1 MTAKIPDN
9 SVLALCGGVG
19 GAKLALGLSRT
30 LGPDE
35 LLIAVNTGD
44 DFLHLGLHISPDLDT
59 VMYTLAGAADPERG
73 WGVAGETWNF
83 MEAIAR
89 FDGSDWFK
97 LGDRDL
103 ATHVYRTRALQHGL
117 GLAEVTKSLCDA
129 FGIEHRVLPMTDDPL
144 QTIIVTGEG
153 ELPFQDYFAR
163 LRCRP
168 RVRSVRFN
176 WVELA
181 RPHPEFA
188 ALLNNP
194 ELRAVVLCPSNPF
207 LSIDPILSLE
217 GVRPALL
224 VHPCAGRR
232 GIAHRRRQSPERPRG
247 KNHGR
252 TGHAGKQPVNRRIL
266 PRLPGRPDHRQQRSA
281 RGAGNRKAGDQGEG
295 RQHRHAFHAGQGK
308 AGRDNPAIRVRV
320 RPQMNYPQIKLKRN
334 QGVSPRLPG
343 CGGHPG
349 CTARGGSG
357 TARSG
362 STASRETSAGA

>member
-30 LGPDE
+30 LGPNE

-89 FDGSDWFK
+89 FGGSDWFK

-117 GLAEVTKSLCDA
+117 GLAEVTKSLCGA

-163 LRCRP
+163 QRCRP
-168 RVRSVRFN
+168 RVQSVRFN
-176 WVELA
+176 WVEMA

-188 ALLNNP
+188 ALLNNR
-194 ELRAVVLCPSNPF
+194 ELRAVILCPSNPF

-217 GVRPALL
+217 GVRPAL
-224 VHPCAGRR
+224 
-232 GIAHRRRQSPERPRG
+232 QSTP
-247 KNHGR
+247 
-252 TGHAGKQPVNRRIL
+252 APVAAVSPIV
-266 PRLPGRPDHRQQRSA
+266 G
-281 RGAGNRKAGDQGEG
+281 
-295 RQHRHAFHAGQGK
+295 GK
-308 AGRDNPAIRVRV
+308 ALKGPAAKIMEELDMPASNLSIAEYYRDFLDGLVIDRVDE
-320 RPQMNYPQIKLKRN
+320 
-334 QGVSPRLPG
+334 
-343 CGGHPG
+343 H
-349 CTARGGSG
+349 
-357 TARSG
+357 
-362 STASRETSAGA
+362 EAGAIEKLGIKVKVADTVMRSIEDRKKLAEITLQFASGLSRG

>member
-1 MTAKIPDN
+1 MTVN
-9 SVLALCGGVG
+9 SILTLCGGVG

-73 WGVAGETWNF
+73 WGLAGETWNF

-89 FDGSDWFK
+89 FEGSDWFR

-129 FGIEHRVLPMTDDPL
+129 FGIVHRVLPMTDDPL
-144 QTIIVTGEG
+144 QTIIATDQGD
-153 ELPFQDYFAR
+153 LPFQDYFVR
-163 LRCRP
+163 LDCRP

-176 WVELA
+176 WVEMA

-188 ALLNNP
+188 ALLNNRD
-194 ELRAVVLCPSNPF
+194 LRAVILCPSNPF

-217 GVRPALL
+217 GVRPGL
-224 VHPCAGRR
+224 
-232 GIAHRRRQSPERPRG
+232 QSTP
-247 KNHGR
+247 
-252 TGHAGKQPVNRRIL
+252 APVVAIS
-266 PRLPGRPDHRQQRSA
+266 PIVG
-281 RGAGNRKAGDQGEG
+281 
-295 RQHRHAFHAGQGK
+295 GK
-308 AGRDNPAIRVRV
+308 ALKGPAARIMEELGMAPGNLAIAEYYRDFLDGLIIDRIDEHEAAAIEKLG
-320 RPQMNYPQIKLKRN
+320 IKVKIADT
-334 QGVSPRLPG
+334 VM
-343 CGGHPG
+343 
-349 CTARGGSG
+349 
-357 TARSG
+357 RSMQDRKKL
-362 STASRETSAGA
+362 AETTLDFALGF